1 MKAVKAGAG
10 ADAFLSMGLALKTV
24 GFMNGCQGHEEQRE
38 PKQRGGMDEEGAT
51 HRAHRG
57 KQDETRFTLL
67 TCEDVYLMLT
77 SNKGFLLCFNNAL
90 VTFSRLCDKMA
101 KSNLTK
107 GLFVLTC

>member
-10 ADAFLSMGLALKTV
+10 ADAFLSMGLALKKV

-38 PKQRGGMDEEGAT
+38 PKQGGGMGEEGAT

-67 TCEDVYLMLT
+67 TCEDMYLMLT
-77 SNKGFLLCFNNAL
+77 SNKGFRLYNAP
-90 VTFSRLCDKMA
+90 VKFSRLCDKMA

-107 GLFVLTC
+107 GLFVLTH